1 MRLVWKTLR
10 RTNLRNYCE
19 LVKVLKKE
27 SFHRFQ
33 NKKKQPGIKDDDSES
48 LAVCACV
55 CKCARTLRLSFR
67 LNVGKHT
74 HRLNTSQ

>member
-1 MRLVWKTLR
+1 MKLVWKTLR

-33 NKKKQPGIKDDDSES
+33 NKKKQPGKKDDDSES

-55 CKCARTLRLSFR
+55 CVSVHELYAFR
-67 LNVGKHT
+67 FALM
-74 HRLNTSQ
+74 